1 MSTQEQGITIDG
13 LPSLEQ
19 FSPEAIIY
27 VVLNDQDFHIKF
39 ETLRQF
45 LVENLPA
52 AEIPEGLSTVEGM
65 QTYVN
70 NLFANEDF
78 AEKVAAVFRN
88 NKASLLDGF
97 INSENL
103 ELILSQQSV
112 IQSFTQRI
120 QALEQADEDQITTAQ
135 LQQAISEI
143 PQPNL
148 SAYATKEE
156 LEGLVGITTKMGKV
170 FFVNVNSNNPVENGS
185 PEAPFKTIQAAIE
198 TVPSVSVI
206 QLSPGAYRE
215 DITFVRDNIL
225 IQGYGCVGSNIA
237 EIIGT
242 VTFGTETNP
251 NITRCRFKDVTLKN
265 SAVDKPA
272 INFNNNLGR
281 HYFDNVVVEPMVGTT
296 VPALNFGGETKNW
309 LVFRNCE
316 IGGLI
321 KFTSPTALP
330 LTVYFEN
337 GGHTKMEIL
346 SDANVKIKMTG
357 TNKGKKITLNNGS
370 IQASR
375 ISGFTGV
382 DGVAIEINSQGQ
394 TSYITYSDFMD
405 YEGNAPS
412 IWWVDEGANLI
423 QAYNLFDTSLNQ
435 GPGITNNI
443 VGLIKKPIPS

>member
-1 MSTQEQGITIDG
+1 MSTEERGITVDS
-13 LPSLEQ
+13 LPPLDQ

-39 ETLRQF
+39 DTLRQF

-65 QTYVN
+65 QAYVN
-70 NLFANEDF
+70 ELFANKGF
-78 AEKVAAVFRN
+78 A
-88 NKASLLDGF
+88 
-97 INSENL
+97 
-103 ELILSQQSV
+103 
-112 IQSFTQRI
+112 
-120 QALEQADEDQITTAQ
+120 TTAQ
-135 LQQAISEI
+135 LQQAISEL
-143 PQPNL
+143 PQANL

-156 LEGLVGITTKMGKV
+156 LNNLAGMATKMGKV

-198 TVPSVSVI
+198 AVPSVSVI
-206 QLSPGAYRE
+206 QMSPGIYRE

-237 EIIGT
+237 EIVGT
-242 VTFGTETNP
+242 VTFGTEANP
-251 NITRCRFKDVTLKN
+251 NITRCRFKDVSLKN
-265 SAVDKPA
+265 SAVDKPVM
-272 INFNNNLGR
+272 NFNNNLGR
-281 HYFDNVVVEPMVGTT
+281 HYFDNVVVEPIAETS
-296 VPALNFGGETKNW
+296 VPVLNFEGETKNW

-321 KFTSPTALP
+321 KFTGPFTLP
-330 LTVYFEN
+330 LTIYFEN

-346 SDANVKIKMTG
+346 SEANIKIKMTG

-405 YEGNAPS
+405 YEGSAPS
-412 IWWVDEGANLI
+412 IWRVGEGANLI
-423 QAYNLFDTSLNQ
+423 QAYNLFDTSLDQ
-435 GPGITNNI
+435 GPGVTNNI
-443 VGLIKKPIPS
+443 VGLAKEPIPS

>member
-13 LPSLEQ
+13 LPSLGQ

-39 ETLRQF
+39 DTLRQF
-45 LVENLPA
+45 LVDNLPTV
-52 AEIPEGLSTVEGM
+52 EIPEGLSTVEDM
-65 QTYVN
+65 QAYVDD
-70 NLFANEDF
+70 LFANEDF
-78 AEKVAAVFRN
+78 AEKVVTVFRD

-103 ELILSQQSV
+103 ELNLGQQSI

-120 QALEQADEDQITTAQ
+120 QALEQSDEDLVTTAQ

-143 PQPNL
+143 EQPNL

-156 LEGLVGITTKMGKV
+156 LEGLVGLTTKMGKV
-170 FFVNVNSNNPVENGS
+170 FFVNVNSNNTVENGS

-198 TVPSVSVI
+198 AVPTASVI
-206 QLSPGAYRE
+206 QLSPGSYRE

-225 IQGYGCVGSNIA
+225 IQGYGCVGANIV
-237 EIIGT
+237 EIVGT
-242 VTFGTETNP
+242 VTFGTEVNP

-272 INFNNNLGR
+272 MNFNNNLGR
-281 HYFDNVVVEPMVGTT
+281 HYFDNVVVEPMAGTT
-296 VPALNFGGETKNW
+296 VPALNFEGETKNW

-321 KFTSPTALP
+321 KFTNPSATP

-346 SDANVKIKMTG
+346 SEADVKIKMTG
-357 TNKGKKITLNNGS
+357 TNKGKKITLNNGT
-370 IQASR
+370 IQAR
-375 ISGFTGV
+375 QISGFTGV
-382 DGVAIEINSQGQ
+382 DGVAVEINSQGQ

-412 IWWVDEGANLI
+412 IWYVGEGATLKE
-423 QAYNLFDTSLNQ
+423 AYNLFDTSLDQ
-435 GPGITNNI
+435 GPGVTSSII
-443 VGLIKKPIPS
+443 G